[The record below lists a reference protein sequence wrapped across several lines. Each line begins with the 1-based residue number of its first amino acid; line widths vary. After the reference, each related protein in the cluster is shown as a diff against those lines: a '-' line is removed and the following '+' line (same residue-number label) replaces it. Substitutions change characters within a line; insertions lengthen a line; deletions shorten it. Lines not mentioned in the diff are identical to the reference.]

1 MKPVRRR
8 FSALLVLFVAWAFLG
23 WGNSFTAQAQGA
35 VDTDSA
41 RFALDFDVLFDLKK
55 PCDLTPAKLESKVA
69 TLAVIPDEKLCRPVK
84 FPTEQCHYH
93 WFGPRSSP
101 RHNPILS
108 IFKSQIHPEFLSVV
122 WQGEEME
129 RFYCTYLAEKDQA
142 LPPQLIADMDASLG
156 ASHAPSTRAVNGIEW
171 NLEHYTVK
179 AEYSTNVGKGEP
191 RFLIKVWNKAYKTKP
206 AVISGNSSPAKATT
220 GVVEINLDEI
230 IDWKNPLDMTKVAFQ
245 GIMKQYE
252 KIPGKPV
259 FSEVPQDGSERSFIT
274 LKSSTDYTVSMKAF
288 GGAFALEGLWIDW
301 KEGKADLISLGFTR
315 DPGANAVSTPLMKA
329 FESVFGTN
337 HRVIQHADF
346 DDYHVWDNINLVS
359 AHCFSHRQINRIAL
373 TLRRLPPTAAAA
385 ATFAPRPSSTPTA
398 SLQGKVFQLDA
409 FLNWKA
415 PFEFRR
421 DTLEEYFQPV
431 VKDLGFTPWRHNDM
445 MTMLGSNGGA
455 SVPMS
460 LFEGKFK
467 VNKAYIAWIDRGDYP
482 QAVTFQF
489 DPVLTTQADEEWL
502 YAQIDSI
509 LRVPRSRL
517 TVNDLEKGYFW
528 HGSTCDVRVTK
539 KAGEY
544 VDMKIIRTGGFDPSG
559 PKEVLSANLDALLN
573 FTSLW
578 SWSTEDFEKNY
589 APKAAKQE
597 DQKKPPQFEWLSTDK
612 ARARFSRQ
620 MFSNV
625 ETKLSMF
632 AGSIKVEE
640 AVVEFVNG
648 KAARSTIS
656 FYNRGDSGDITVA
669 DFERIFKTIG
679 QGLGQVLKV
688 APKRQL
694 NSANAALPVTG
705 WMWTSPQAIALLEY
719 NEYNTPGRVTKPEFL
734 RLKLAAPSQA
744 DFTMG
749 KMVTGVQSMELAKRV
764 TKGTEGDIYITGVP
778 MVDQGA
784 KGYCVAASCQ
794 RLFEYLRIPCDQ
806 HEMAQLVNVD
816 AESGANI
823 FAMQKSLAKIDER
836 FKVSFKPLVNPTL
849 YYSNNG
855 KRRVSEK
862 EFTSLVKE
870 YANKGIPLLWALELG
885 KAAEI
890 PPLPGS
896 GQTRGGH
903 MRMIIGYNDAKKQVI
918 FTDSWGAGHELKRMA
933 LLDAYDVTIGLFSM
947 APRGL

>member
-1 MKPVRRR
+1 MLLSFR
-8 FSALLVLFVAWAFLG
+8 FLTVAIF
-23 WGNSFTAQAQGA
+23 
-35 VDTDSA
+35 
-41 RFALDFDVLFDLKK
+41 FALSPLLAAQKGSLDQLIDWDN
-55 PCDLTPAKLESKVA
+55 PWQLTIEKFKNV
-69 TLAVIPDEKLCRPVK
+69 VIPLAGKNGQPAYDENENKITGVIYHSLSREKHPDVEFNVFSGQIEPDGFTCDFKEGRLLRISFYLGITNRRAADPKDIKLIQEEVTKRTGAK
-84 FPTEQCHYH
+84 PTNYETINTATNGSKSMTTGTEWVHENYIVRLFEVSFSMNDSFQ
-93 WFGPRSSP
+93 RSG
-101 RHNPILS
+101 RFNL
-108 IFKSQIHPEFLSVV
+108 QI
-122 WQGEEME
+122 
-129 RFYCTYLAEKDQA
+129 YL
-142 LPPQLIADMDASLG
+142 
-156 ASHAPSTRAVNGIEW
+156 
-171 NLEHYTVK
+171 
-179 AEYSTNVGKGEP
+179 KGDG
-191 RFLIKVWNKAYKTKP
+191 LY
-206 AVISGNSSPAKATT
+206 ATT
-220 GVVEINLDEI
+220 
-230 IDWKNPLDMTKVAFQ
+230 P
-245 GIMKQYE
+245 
-252 KIPGKPV
+252 
-259 FSEVPQDGSERSFIT
+259 
-274 LKSSTDYTVSMKAF
+274 TVDK
-288 GGAFALEGLWIDW
+288 
-301 KEGKADLISLGFTR
+301 
-315 DPGANAVSTPLMKA
+315 
-329 FESVFGTN
+329 
-337 HRVIQHADF
+337 
-346 DDYHVWDNINLVS
+346 
-359 AHCFSHRQINRIAL
+359 
-373 TLRRLPPTAAAA
+373 LP
-385 ATFAPRPSSTPTA
+385 
-398 SLQGKVFQLDA
+398 
-409 FLNWKA
+409 
-415 PFEFRR
+415 E
-421 DTLEEYFQPV
+421 
-431 VKDLGFTPWRHNDM
+431 
-445 MTMLGSNGGA
+445 
-455 SVPMS
+455 
-460 LFEGKFK
+460 
-467 VNKAYIAWIDRGDYP
+467 
-482 QAVTFQF
+482 
-489 DPVLTTQADEEWL
+489 
-502 YAQIDSI
+502 
-509 LRVPRSRL
+509 
-517 TVNDLEKGYFW
+517 
-528 HGSTCDVRVTK
+528 
-539 KAGEY
+539 
-544 VDMKIIRTGGFDPSG
+544 
-559 PKEVLSANLDALLN
+559 LSANLDALLN
-573 FTSLW
+573 FNSLW
-578 SWSTEDFEKNY
+578 GWSADDFEKNY
-589 APKAAKQE
+589 TPKAAKKE

-885 KAAEI
+885 KAVEI

-896 GQTRGGH
+896 GQTGGGH
-903 MRMIIGYNDAKKQVI
+903 MRMIIGYNDAKKQI
-918 FTDSWGAGHELKRMA
+918 LFTDSWGAGHELKRMA

>member
-1 MKPVRRR
+1 MGRV
-8 FSALLVLFVAWAFLG
+8 FFLQLWLVLVA
-23 WGNSFTAQAQGA
+23 
-35 VDTDSA
+35 
-41 RFALDFDVLFDLKK
+41 
-55 PCDLTPAKLESKVA
+55 
-69 TLAVIPDEKLCRPVK
+69 
-84 FPTEQCHYH
+84 
-93 WFGPRSSP
+93 
-101 RHNPILS
+101 
-108 IFKSQIHPEFLSVV
+108 
-122 WQGEEME
+122 
-129 RFYCTYLAEKDQA
+129 
-142 LPPQLIADMDASLG
+142 ASLFQSD
-156 ASHAPSTRAVNGIEW
+156 AFAQSRQRR
-171 NLEHYTVK
+171 VK
-179 AEYSTNVGKGEP
+179 
-191 RFLIKVWNKAYKTKP
+191 
-206 AVISGNSSPAKATT
+206 
-220 GVVEINLDEI
+220 LDLDLI
-230 IDWKNPLDMTKVAFQ
+230 IDWNKLSQLTLDSLLPVLEKLPKSGGEHVYSIRRVDDVDRLPGIHVEFTPRSDFSYILSLFQNQLQFQAAIFKFRGDGSLYTLHLNVDYSELKTTTPELVTECFTKV
-245 GIMKQYE
+245 
-252 KIPGKPV
+252 
-259 FSEVPQDGSERSFIT
+259 S
-274 LKSSTDYTVSMKAF
+274 
-288 GGAFALEGLWIDW
+288 
-301 KEGKADLISLGFTR
+301 
-315 DPGANAVSTPLMKA
+315 
-329 FESVFGTN
+329 
-337 HRVIQHADF
+337 
-346 DDYHVWDNINLVS
+346 
-359 AHCFSHRQINRIAL
+359 
-373 TLRRLPPTAAAA
+373 
-385 ATFAPRPSSTPTA
+385 
-398 SLQGKVFQLDA
+398 
-409 FLNWKA
+409 
-415 PFEFRR
+415 
-421 DTLEEYFQPV
+421 
-431 VKDLGFTPWRHNDM
+431 
-445 MTMLGSNGGA
+445 GGA
-455 SVPMS
+455 SPTTS
-460 LFEGKFK
+460 STNEQRWIFEKSDIRVSDRNPK
-467 VNKAYIAWIDRGDYP
+467 LYVNCH
-482 QAVTFQF
+482 FF
-489 DPVLTTQADEEWL
+489 
-502 YAQIDSI
+502 S
-509 LRVPRSRL
+509 
-517 TVNDLEKGYFW
+517 
-528 HGSTCDVRVTK
+528 
-539 KAGEY
+539 
-544 VDMKIIRTGGFDPSG
+544 MKPPSG
-559 PKEVLSANLDALLN
+559 TPPIPQPSQPESLSANLDSLLN
-573 FTSLW
+573 FAALW
-578 SWSTEDFEKNY
+578 NLSADDFEKNY
-589 APKAAKQE
+589 TPKAAKQE
-597 DQKKPPQFEWLSTDK
+597 DQKKPPQFEWLNTDK
-612 ARARFSRQ
+612 TRARFSRQ

-656 FYNRGDSGDITVA
+656 FYNRGDSGDIAVA

-836 FKVSFKPLVNPTL
+836 FKVAFKPLVNPTL

-885 KAAEI
+885 KAVEI

-896 GQTRGGH
+896 GQTGGGH
-903 MRMIIGYNDAKKQVI
+903 MRMIIGYNDAKKQI
-918 FTDSWGAGHELKRMA
+918 LFTDSWGAGHELKRMA